1 MYEDLEE
8 IIISK
13 PVEDATFLDFC
24 QGIPRQRYLKEMKD
38 APLEVVKE
46 RIGDVELAEMVF
58 NALKECK
65 EGYMRIRRQ
74 WPSLGEP
81 HEGWTY
87 VFAVGLPLHI
97 DCPDEWYSTSNI
109 EKIDWS
115 GHTFVTRNSIYS
127 FEFVSPE
134 EIESL

>member
-13 PVEDATFLDFC
+13 PVEEATFLDFC

-38 APLEVVKE
+38 APLEVLKD

-65 EGYMRIRRQ
+65 EGYMRIRCQ

-87 VFAVGLPLHI
+87 VFAAGLPLHI
-97 DCPDEWYSTSNI
+97 DRPDEWYSTSNI
-109 EKIDWS
+109 GKIDWS
-115 GHTFVTRNSIYS
+115 GRTFVTRNSIYS
-127 FEFVSPE
+127 FEFVSPG
-134 EIESL
+134 EIE